1 MFEKKKIL
9 PKTGLK
15 YVAAGMCLVGA
26 YVIHLGQQLMQLT
39 KMHGYKNK
47 YDTFSIIK
55 DKFVIL

>member
-9 PKTGLK
+9 PKTGLS
-15 YVAAGMCLVGA
+15 VAAGMCLVGA

-47 YDTFSIIK
+47 YDTFSTIK
-55 DKFVIL
+55 HRLFIL